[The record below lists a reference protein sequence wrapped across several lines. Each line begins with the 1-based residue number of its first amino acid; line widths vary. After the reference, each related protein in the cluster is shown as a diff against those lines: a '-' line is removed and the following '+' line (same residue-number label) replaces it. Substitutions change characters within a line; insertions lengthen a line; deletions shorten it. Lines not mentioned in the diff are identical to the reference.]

1 MSDFLRGN
9 FTTKK
14 SVQEKDVSAER
25 TRSEEI
31 AAHLREKALANICGS
46 MVYVE
51 KTELSWDG
59 DDAK

>member
-9 FTTKK
+9 FTPKNA
-14 SVQEKDVSAER
+14 VREKDASSEKS
-25 TRSEEI
+25 RSEEI

-59 DDAK
+59 DEAK